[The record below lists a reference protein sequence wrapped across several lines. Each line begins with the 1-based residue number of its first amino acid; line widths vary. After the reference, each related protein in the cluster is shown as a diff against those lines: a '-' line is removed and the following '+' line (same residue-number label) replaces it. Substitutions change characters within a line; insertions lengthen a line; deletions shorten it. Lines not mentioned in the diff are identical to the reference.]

1 MRLSVG
7 SAWRGADTHLASC
20 DDFSEANRKRVSKTV
35 TRGRSMKNTIRLPA
49 GLGFLPLLG
58 ILSISSAY
66 AQTDIAKAIKEKLAA
81 EVAKLESSCG
91 DDIKKYC
98 STVTPGEGRMIY
110 CMQAHED
117 KISPKC
123 AFDLEEAATDV
134 QLSADN
140 LKDAISACKAE
151 ITGVCGKTQPGEGRI
166 ATCLIANKSTASK
179 GCVEALDKIEAMAAH

>member
-1 MRLSVG
+1 MNNFMHLVAKFGLLTLAVIFSIG
-7 SAWRGADTHLASC
+7 AASAQADLT
-20 DDFSEANRKRVSKTV
+20 
-35 TRGRSMKNTIRLPA
+35 
-49 GLGFLPLLG
+49 
-58 ILSISSAY
+58 
-66 AQTDIAKAIKEKLAA
+66 KAIQEKLAA
-81 EVAKLESSCG
+81 EAAKLESSCA

-140 LKDAISACKAE
+140 LKEAVSACKAE
-151 ITGVCGKTQPGEGRI
+151 ITGVCGTTLPGQGRI
-166 ATCLIANKSTASK
+166 AACLIANQATASK
-179 GCVEALDKIEAMAAH
+179 GCGDAIRKIQDMVAAH